1 MIAALFY
8 LQWHTFKNR
17 LTMRFKRLKQ
27 PKYLL
32 GALVGGLYF
41 YWYVFRLLLGPHR
54 HGNVYSTVTTSSPPD
69 LLFSESIGAAL
80 FFTAILLAWIIPHK
94 RAALAFSEAEVAFLF
109 PAPVT
114 RRTLIHF
121 KLMRSQVGILFSA
134 LFLTLLSSRFGA
146 NGPWLIRAAA
156 WWVILFTLN
165 LHILAASFTVTM
177 LMDRGISTWKRRL
190 AVLLPVLAF
199 LAFVIFWIGREFPQL
214 TAADLTNLDTITAY
228 AKQAFA
234 SGPLPYLLFPFQ
246 LVIRPYFATGW
257 LAFLVALIPAL
268 LILLLHYVWVI
279 RSEVAFEEA
288 SVEASQ
294 KLAEKL
300 AAVRSGNWRSAGK
313 KLKQKRAPF
322 KLQPTG
328 PAFVAL
334 FWKNLINAGSA
345 FTARTWISVTIFV
358 VVLSFSVHGSHSSS
372 SWTLV
377 IGMGAAMFCAWTLL
391 LGPQLIRQDF
401 RHDLPQMDM
410 LKVFPLRGWQVALGE
425 ILAPA
430 VILAAIQWLLI
441 IVAVIC
447 LAPQA
452 SGNFSP
458 GLVVVLGAGAALVVP
473 LFNLISLTIPN
484 AAVLLFPAWFQT
496 GKDSPRGIEATGQR
510 LIFALGQFLALI
522 FALVPV
528 AAVFAGIFFA
538 VKFLAGVTLA
548 VAVAIIVSA
557 LVLAVEAALGVRLL
571 GWLFQRYDI
580 SGEPAA

>member
-41 YWYVFRLLLGPHR
+41 YWYFFRVLFAPQR
-54 HGNVYSTVTTSSPPD
+54 HGSGYSPITTPGLADP
-69 LLFSESIGAAL
+69 LFFESIGAL
-80 FFTAILLAWIIPHK
+80 VFFGFIVLAWVLPHK
-94 RAALAFSEAEVAFLF
+94 RAALTFSEAEVAFLF

-114 RRTLIHF
+114 RCTLIHF
-121 KLMRSQVGILFSA
+121 KLMRSQLRILFSV
-134 LFLTLLSSRFGA
+134 LFLTLISSRFGV
-146 NGPWLIRAAA
+146 NGDWLIRAAG

-177 LMDRGISTWKRRL
+177 LMDHGISNWKRRI
-190 AVLLPVLAF
+190 AVLLPVIALAG
-199 LAFVIFWIGREFPQL
+199 FVIFRVGHAFPQL
-214 TAADLTNLDTITAY
+214 TADDLTNLQTIKAY
-228 AKQAFA
+228 AQQAFA

-246 LVIRPYFATGW
+246 LVIRPYLAPDGS
-257 LAFLVALIPAL
+257 AFLIALVPAL
-268 LILLLHYVWVI
+268 LVMLLHYFWVI
-279 RSEVAFEEA
+279 RSDVAFEEA
-288 SVEASQ
+288 SVGASQ

-300 AAVRSGNWRSAGK
+300 AAVRAGNWRNAGK

-322 KLQPTG
+322 RLHPSG
-328 PAFVAL
+328 PAFMAL
-334 FWKNLINAGSA
+334 FWKNLINAGNA

-358 VVLSFSVHGSHSSS
+358 VVLSFSMHGFKSASN
-372 SWTLV
+372 WTLV
-377 IGMGAAMFCAWTLL
+377 IGMGALMFGAWTLL
-391 LGPQLIRQDF
+391 LGPQMVRQDF

-441 IVAVIC
+441 IVAVVC
-447 LAPQA
+447 LAPTA
-452 SGNFSP
+452 KGKFSP
-458 GLVVVLGAGAALVVP
+458 VLVLVIGAGAALVVP
-473 LFNLISLTIPN
+473 MFNLISLVIPN

-496 GKDSPRGIEATGQR
+496 GKDAPHGIEATGQR

-522 FALVPV
+522 VALVPV
-528 AAVFAGIFFA
+528 TAVFAGIFFA

-548 VAVAIIVSA
+548 VAVATVAAA
-557 LVLAVEAALGVRLL
+557 LVLAVEAALGVLLL
-571 GWLFQRYDI
+571 GWLFQRFDI